1 MMHIRPA
8 APADVESIAEFNC
21 RLALESEHRE
31 LDPETVRAGVAALL
45 ADAAHG
51 RYFLAVD
58 GDEIA
63 GQMLITYEWSD
74 WRNGQFWWIQSVY
87 VAPTHRRKGVFSNL
101 LAHVREL
108 AAQRADV
115 CGLRLYVENGN
126 TRAIATYAA
135 RGLDATGYS
144 VMELALR

>member
-1 MMHIRPA
+1 MQIRPA
-8 APADVESIAEFNC
+8 APADVEQIADFNC

-51 RYFLAVD
+51 QYFLAVD
-58 GDEIA
+58 AAEIA

-87 VAPTHRRKGVFSNL
+87 VAPAYRRSGVFSNL

-108 AAQRADV
+108 ARRRSDV
-115 CGLRLYVENGN
+115 CGLRLYVENDN

-135 RGLDATGYS
+135 CGLEPTGYS

>member
-1 MMHIRPA
+1 MQIRPA
-8 APADVESIAEFNC
+8 APADVEQIADFNC

-31 LDPETVRAGVAALL
+31 LDPDTVRAGVAALL

-51 RYFLAVD
+51 QYFLAVD
-58 GDEIA
+58 ATEIA
-63 GQMLITYEWSD
+63 GQMLVTYEWSD

-87 VAPTHRRKGVFSNL
+87 VAPPYRRSGVFSNL
-101 LAHVREL
+101 LAHVRAL
-108 AAQRADV
+108 AEQRSDV
-115 CGLRLYVENGN
+115 CGLRLYVENAN

-135 RGLDATGYS
+135 RGLAPTGYS